1 MAKGNDIKNKT
12 MKIKNKISEIT
23 HKSRRWCY
31 KRYFIYKQLKHL
43 YLKREECDMLTE
55 YVRKRIME
63 GQTHRRE
70 ELQQKEAE
78 KREVEIMTN
87 YFKRLKGK

>member
-1 MAKGNDIKNKT
+1 
-12 MKIKNKISEIT
+12 MKIKNKISEI
-23 HKSRRWCY
+23 RRWCY
-31 KRYFIYKQLKHL
+31 KKYFIHKQLKHL
-43 YLKREECDMLTE
+43 YLKREETDMLTE

-78 KREVEIMTN
+78 KREVEIMIN